1 MTNKCD
7 SCRNCFADCQSQPTF
22 IDEDTAAAENLPLD
36 VVVECDAYVPE
47 FIPDLCAACVN
58 QPEHCN
64 GEVDEEGKCPRYT
77 DEDDDSED
85 DEDSEDDDDFW
96 DDDEEEIEESEED
109 SDIDPEENPDH
120 PESHVGDD
128 YSPID

>member
-36 VVVECDAYVPE
+36 MVVECDAYVPE
-47 FIPDLCAACVN
+47 FIPDLCAACIN

-77 DEDDDSED
+77 DEESSDDDDSED
-85 DEDSEDDDDFW
+85 DDFW
-96 DDDEEEIEESEED
+96 EDDEEEVEESEAEESVED
-109 SDIDPEENPDH
+109 KQDH
-120 PESHVGDD
+120 PEDYIGDD

>member
-36 VVVECDAYVPE
+36 IVVECDAYVPE

-77 DEDDDSED
+77 DEDEDDSED
-85 DEDSEDDDDFW
+85 DEDSEDDDFW
-96 DDDEEEIEESEED
+96 DDEEDQEEED
-109 SDIDPEENPDH
+109 SEDDDDVSNTLE
-120 PESHVGDD
+120 GDD
-128 YSPID
+128 WTPSD

>member
-36 VVVECDAYVPE
+36 IVVECDAYVPA

-77 DEDDDSED
+77 DEDEDEDEDDDDDDDSED
-85 DEDSEDDDDFW
+85 DDFWDDEEDQEEEDSEDDDD
-96 DDDEEEIEESEED
+96 DDVSNTLE
-109 SDIDPEENPDH
+109 
-120 PESHVGDD
+120 GDD
-128 YSPID
+128 WTPSD